1 MKNSEDYKAE
11 TALAKRLYSDA
22 TARPAKPSPNS
33 TDTPETIRRKKLMV
47 LLWTKMSQMFGG
59 IWESSYD
66 GVRGPA
72 IKTWMDALGI
82 FTEDEILGAIGL
94 CLDWK
99 KDKGLI
105 PTLPDFR
112 ALCFASRKSPNFTEK
127 REAEEKITGQP
138 QSMIEHLSRHATSHI
153 AQRELARM
161 RGIIAGCEA
170 ETKQESYDLLHLS
183 IRWGAL

>member
-1 MKNSEDYKAE
+1 MKNKDPKQE
-11 TALAKRLYSDA
+11 TALAKRLYNDA
-22 TARPAKPSPNS
+22 TERPAKPSPNS

-47 LLWTKMSQMFGG
+47 LLWAKMSQMFGG

-72 IKTWMDALGI
+72 IKTWFDALGI
-82 FTEDEILGAIGL
+82 FTEEEILGAIDL

-112 ALCFASRKSPNFTEK
+112 ALCFASRKPPNFTER
-127 REAEEKITGQP
+127 REAEEKIAGKP
-138 QSMIEHLSRHATSHI
+138 ASMIEHLSRFASSHI
-153 AQRELARM
+153 AQREVARM
-161 RGIIAGCEA
+161 RGIIAGAPA
-170 ETKQESYDLLHLS
+170 ETKQESYDNLGLAR
-183 IRWGAL
+183 RWGPL